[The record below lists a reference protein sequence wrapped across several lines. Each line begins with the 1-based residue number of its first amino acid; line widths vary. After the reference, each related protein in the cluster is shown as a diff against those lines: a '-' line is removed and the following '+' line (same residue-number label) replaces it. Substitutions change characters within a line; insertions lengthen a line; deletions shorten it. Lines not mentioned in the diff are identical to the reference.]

1 MADNLSAQ
9 GYVAR
14 AVAKN
19 KGAEEVAQMIG
30 VNEGV
35 RPKAYKDSL
44 GNMSIGIGFNLE
56 DKTNQPILD
65 ALNLNREELKS
76 GKRSLTDK
84 ELSSL
89 YSYSLSRAIK
99 DLQKFDP
106 NIKSRPKNVQMAL
119 IDMSYNLG
127 YSKLNTF
134 KKMKAALE
142 QNDYG
147 TAADEMVDSKWYK
160 QVKTRGPRTVALMRS
175 AAQ

>member
-14 AVAKN
+14 AKSRNKVAQ
-19 KGAEEVAQMIG
+19 EVAEMIG

-35 RPKAYKDSL
+35 RTKAYKDSL
-44 GNMSIGIGFNLE
+44 GNMSIGVGFNLE

-65 ALNLNREELKS
+65 SLGLNRDELKS
-76 GKRSLTDK
+76 GKRELTDK

-89 YSYSLSRAIK
+89 YSYSMARAVE
-99 DLQKFDP
+99 DLKKFDP

-119 IDMSYNLG
+119 IDMSFNLG
-127 YSKLNTF
+127 YNKLNTF

-142 QNDYG
+142 KNDYS

-160 QVKTRGPRTVALMRS
+160 QVKTRGPRTVELMRS

>member
-35 RPKAYKDSL
+35 RPKAYKDTA
-44 GNMSIGIGFNLE
+44 GNTTIGIGFNLE

-127 YSKLNTF
+127 YNKLNTF

-142 QNDYG
+142 ENDYG

>member
-19 KGAEEVAQMIG
+19 KGAQEVAEMLG

-44 GNMSIGIGFNLE
+44 GNMSIGVGFNLE

-65 ALNLNREELKS
+65 SLGLNREELKS
-76 GKRSLTDK
+76 GKRELTDK
-84 ELSSL
+84 EISAL
-89 YSYSLSRAIK
+89 YSYSMSRAIE
-99 DLQKFDP
+99 DLKKFDP
-106 NIKSRPKNVQMAL
+106 NVTSRPKGVQMAL
-119 IDMSYNLG
+119 IDMSFNLG
-127 YSKLNTF
+127 YPKLSTF

-142 QNDYG
+142 NNDYA

-175 AAQ
+175 EAK

>member
-14 AVAKN
+14 AKSRNKVAQ
-19 KGAEEVAQMIG
+19 EVAEMIG

-35 RPKAYKDSL
+35 RTKAYKDSL
-44 GNMSIGIGFNLE
+44 GNMSIGVGFNLE

-65 ALNLNREELKS
+65 SLGLNRDELKS
-76 GKRSLTDK
+76 GKRELTDK
-84 ELSSL
+84 ELSAL
-89 YSYSLSRAIK
+89 YSYSMARAVE
-99 DLQKFDP
+99 DLKKFDP
-106 NIKSRPKNVQMAL
+106 KIKSRPKNVQMAL
-119 IDMSYNLG
+119 IDMSFNLG
-127 YSKLNTF
+127 YSKLSTF

-142 QNDYG
+142 KNDYG

>member
-14 AVAKN
+14 ARAKDR
-19 KGAEEVAQMIG
+19 GAQEVAEMIG

-44 GNMSIGIGFNLE
+44 GNMSIGVGFNLE
-56 DKTNQPILD
+56 DTSNQPILD
-65 ALNLNREELKS
+65 SLKLNRDELKS
-76 GKRSLTDK
+76 GKRELTDK
-84 ELSSL
+84 EISLL
-89 YSYSLSRAIK
+89 YSYSMSRAIE
-99 DLQKFDP
+99 DLKKFDP
-106 NIKSRPKNVQMAL
+106 NIKTRPKNVQMAL
-119 IDMSYNLG
+119 IDMSFNLG
-127 YSKLNTF
+127 YNKLSTF

-142 QNDYG
+142 KNDYG
-147 TAADEMVDSKWYK
+147 TAADEMVGSKWYK

>member
-14 AVAKN
+14 ARAQN
-19 KGAEEVAQMIG
+19 KGAQEVAEMIG

-35 RPKAYKDSL
+35 RSKAYKDTT

-65 ALNLNREELKS
+65 SLGLNREELKS
-76 GKRSLTDK
+76 GKRELTDK
-84 ELSSL
+84 EISSL
-89 YSYSLSRAIK
+89 YGYSMSRAVQ
-99 DLQKFDP
+99 DLKKFDP
-106 NIKSRPKNVQMAL
+106 NIINRPKNVQMAL

-127 YSKLNTF
+127 YNKLNTF

-142 QNDYG
+142 NNDYA

-160 QVKTRGPRTVALMRS
+160 QVKTRGPRTVSLMRS
-175 AAQ
+175 AAE

>member
-1 MADNLSAQ
+1 M
-9 GYVAR
+9 
-14 AVAKN
+14 
-19 KGAEEVAQMIG
+19 
-30 VNEGV
+30 
-35 RPKAYKDSL
+35 
-44 GNMSIGIGFNLE
+44 
-56 DKTNQPILD
+56 
-65 ALNLNREELKS
+65 
-76 GKRSLTDK
+76 
-84 ELSSL
+84 
-89 YSYSLSRAIK
+89 SRAIK

-175 AAQ
+175 AAE

>member
-1 MADNLSAQ
+1 MANNLSAQ

-19 KGAEEVAQMIG
+19 KGAQEVAEMIG

-35 RPKAYKDSL
+35 RSKAYKDTA
-44 GNMSIGIGFNLE
+44 GNMTIGIGFNLE

-65 ALNLNREELKS
+65 SLGLNRDELKS
-76 GKRSLTDK
+76 GKRELTDR
-84 ELSSL
+84 ELSAL
-89 YSYSLSRAIK
+89 YSYSLSRAID
-99 DLQKFDP
+99 DLKKFDP
-106 NIKSRPKNVQMAL
+106 DIKSRPKNVQMAL

-127 YSKLNTF
+127 YNKLSTF
-134 KKMKAALE
+134 KKMKAAL
-142 QNDYG
+142 QNDDYA

-160 QVKTRGPRTVALMRS
+160 QVKSRGPRTVALMRS